1 MTSLPIPPHFDPAG
15 VEQVWPVDYEPRE
28 AEARAWAATH
38 RIGPTSADSLRTCLV
53 LVDCQ
58 NTFCTPGHEL
68 FVAGRSGMGAVQ
80 DNIRLCEFVYRN
92 LHRITAIVA
101 TLDTHTAVQ
110 IFHPVFW
117 INPAGEHPTGAATV
131 ITARDIEDGTWS
143 VNPAV
148 AELVAG
154 GSTEFLREH
163 ALHYV
168 RTLEEGRYPL
178 MIWPYHAML
187 GSVGHALVSAVEEA
201 LFFHGVARATA
212 PRFEIKGDHPLT
224 ENYSVLR
231 PEVTT
236 GPHGTPI
243 GTVNEALVDRLAE
256 FDAVVVA
263 GQAKSH
269 CVAWT
274 AADLLRMFSE
284 RDAALP
290 ERVYLL
296 EDCTSPVVVPGVV
309 DFTEQADAM
318 FRELAAGG
326 MRVVRST
333 DPMGQWG
340 GVLGAGQA

>member
-1 MTSLPIPPHFDPAG
+1 MTLPIPPHFDPARVG
-15 VEQVWPVDYEPRE
+15 DVWPVDYAARARE
-28 AEARAWAATH
+28 AREWSAAH
-38 RIGPTSADSLRTCLV
+38 GIGAAASDDVRVCLL

-68 FVAGRSGMGAVQ
+68 FVGGRSGKGAVE
-80 DNIRLCEFVYRN
+80 DNVRLCEFMYRN
-92 LHRITAIVA
+92 LHRLTEIQA
-101 TLDTHTAVQ
+101 TLDTHTTVQ

-117 INPAGEHPTGAATV
+117 VNADGEHPTGAATV
-131 ITARDIEDGTWS
+131 ITVDDLERGTWR

-148 AELVAG
+148 ADLVAG
-154 GSTEFLREH
+154 GDYEFLVEY
-163 ALHYV
+163 ALHYT
-168 RTLEEGRYPL
+168 RALAQGRYPL

-201 LFFHGVARATA
+201 LFFHGVARHTA
-212 PRFEIKGDHPLT
+212 PRFEMKGDDPLT

-231 PEVTT
+231 PEVTV
-236 GPHGTPI
+236 GPRGGPI
-243 GTVNEALVDRLAE
+243 GTVNEGLVDRLAG

-274 AADLLRMFSE
+274 ASDLLRMFDE
-284 RDAALP
+284 RDSRLA

-296 EDCTSPVVVPGVV
+296 EDCTSPVVVPDVV
-309 DFTEQADAM
+309 DFTEQAEEA

-326 MRVVRST
+326 MRIVRST
-333 DPMGQWG
+333 DPLESWG
-340 GVLGAGQA
+340 GPVSP